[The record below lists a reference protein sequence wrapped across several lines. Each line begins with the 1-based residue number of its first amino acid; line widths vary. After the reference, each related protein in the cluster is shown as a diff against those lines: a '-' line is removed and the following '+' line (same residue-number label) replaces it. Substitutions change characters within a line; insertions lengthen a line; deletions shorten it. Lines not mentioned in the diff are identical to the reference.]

1 MKFST
6 FKNIFFL
13 TFTSFL
19 LVCSRSTFVNQ
30 CFIQGG
36 DNCSINYTVYGK
48 SGDMIYSTDFKMNLD
63 NVSVSKKFIGTTSTK
78 DTLNQI
84 FALILKWFYII
95 IGFASG
101 VLLVVGGIM
110 MIISFG
116 NQEKFN
122 KGKNIFIY
130 TALALVV
137 SILAYPL
144 ITLIQWVLQGVVK

>member
-1 MKFST
+1 
-6 FKNIFFL
+6 
-13 TFTSFL
+13 
-19 LVCSRSTFVNQ
+19 
-30 CFIQGG
+30 
-36 DNCSINYTVYGK
+36 
-48 SGDMIYSTDFKMNLD
+48 MIYSTDFKMNLD
-63 NVSVSKKFIGTTSTK
+63 NVSVSKKFIWTTSTK

-95 IGFASG
+95 IWFASG
-101 VLLVVGGIM
+101 VLLVVGWIM
-110 MIISFG
+110 MIISFW

-144 ITLIQWVLQGVVK
+144 ITLIQWVLQWVVK